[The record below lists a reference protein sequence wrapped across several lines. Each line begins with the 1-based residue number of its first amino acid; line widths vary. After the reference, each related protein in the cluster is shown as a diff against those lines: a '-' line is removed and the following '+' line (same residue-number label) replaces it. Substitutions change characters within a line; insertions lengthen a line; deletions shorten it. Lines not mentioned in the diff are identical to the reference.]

1 MPLLR
6 SALDPNAAT
15 TSAYMTKVTRP
26 LAAIVCFAA
35 ASLLADDELALRL
48 QPALEAI
55 TPDGLLA
62 HIKVLASHEFE
73 GRAPGTKG
81 EELSVKYI
89 TDQFNRIGLRPG
101 NPDGTYTQ
109 EVPLAGIKS
118 EPRMSFSIGDK
129 TINLKYPDD
138 FVASSAHL
146 QPDIKIDKSDVIF
159 VGYGVVA
166 PEYGWDDYKD
176 VDVRGKTLLM
186 LIGDPPVPDPKD
198 PSKLDEKMFKGKAM
212 TYYGR
217 WTYKYEIAAQKGA
230 AAAVIIHQT
239 ESAGYPYSVVRTS
252 WGKENYEIDS
262 PNKNADTVEARS
274 WITLDTAKKLL
285 AACGEDFEALK
296 KSAITKEFR
305 PVPINAKA
313 NIDIKQQLRSF
324 KSHNVIGKLEG
335 IDPKLRDEYI
345 IYTAHWD
352 HLGLN
357 HNLQGDQIYNGAV
370 DNASGVASL
379 IQLAA
384 AFAKLNPPPK
394 RSVLFMATT
403 AEEAGLLGSKF
414 YALHPLYP
422 LEKTL
427 ADINID
433 TVNPWGKT
441 RDIEDLSNDSS
452 TLDDLLAAAAKRNS
466 RVMTANSQPEKGS
479 FYRADHFEFSKLG
492 VPALYTGGG
501 KDFIGKQADFGQQKK
516 DDYVAHHYHQVSD
529 EVNPEWDLSGAVQ
542 DVQLLFEVGY
552 QVANGDKFPEWKPG
566 TEFRAK
572 RDAMLKK

>member
-1 MPLLR
+1 MKIARWFLAILCA
-6 SALDPNAAT
+6 SAT
-15 TSAYMTKVTRP
+15 
-26 LAAIVCFAA
+26 
-35 ASLLADDELALRL
+35 SLLAVDQLALRL

-62 HIKVLASHEFE
+62 HIKILASDQFE

-89 TDQFNRIGLRPG
+89 TDQLKQIGLKPG
-101 NPDGTYTQ
+101 NPNGSYVQ

-118 EPRMSFSIGDK
+118 EPRISFTIGDR
-129 TINLKYPDD
+129 TTELKYPDD
-138 FVASSAHL
+138 FVASSARL
-146 QPDIKIDKSDVIF
+146 QSEIKVENSNMVF
-159 VGYGVVA
+159 VGYGIVA

-176 VDVRGKTLLM
+176 ADVSGKTILM

-198 PSKLDEKMFKGKAM
+198 ASKLDDKLFKGKAM

-230 AAAVIIHQT
+230 AAAVIIHET
-239 ESAGYPYSVVRTS
+239 EAAAYPYSVVKTS
-252 WGKENYEIDS
+252 WAKENYEIDN
-262 PNKNADTVEARS
+262 PNKNTDAVPVRS
-274 WITLDTAKKLL
+274 WVTLDVGKKLL
-285 AACGEDFEALK
+285 ADCGQDFDSLK
-296 KSAITKEFR
+296 KRAITKEFR
-305 PVPINAKA
+305 PVALNAKA
-313 NIDIKQQLRSF
+313 NIEIKQTLRPF
-324 KSHNVIGKLEG
+324 RSHNVIGKLDG
-335 IDPKLRDEYI
+335 SDPKLQNEYV

-352 HLGLN
+352 HLGR
-357 HNLQGDQIYNGAV
+357 HPELQGDQIFNGAI

-384 AFAKLNPPPK
+384 AFTKLNPPPK

-403 AEEAGLLGSKF
+403 AEEAGLLGAKF
-414 YALHPLYP
+414 YAEYPLYP

-441 RDIEDLSNDSS
+441 HDIEDLSDNNS
-452 TLDDLLAAAAKRNS
+452 TLDDLLAAAAQRNG
-466 RVMTANSQPEKGS
+466 RVMTPNSQPEKGS

-492 VPALYTGGG
+492 VPSLYTGGG
-501 KDFIGKQADFGQQKK
+501 KDFGGKPANFGQQKK
-516 DDYVAHHYHQVSD
+516 DDYTAHHYHQVSD
-529 EVNPEWDLSGAVQ
+529 EVDPNWDLSGAVQ
-542 DVQLLFEVGY
+542 DIDLLFEVGY

-566 TEFRAK
+566 TEFKAK
-572 RDAMLKK
+572 RDEMMKK

>member
-1 MPLLR
+1 MRIGRWL
-6 SALDPNAAT
+6 
-15 TSAYMTKVTRP
+15 
-26 LAAIVCFAA
+26 IV
-35 ASLLADDELALRL
+35 SLLALATSLFAADELAEHL

-62 HIKVLASHEFE
+62 HIKVLASDEFE

-89 TDQFNRIGLRPG
+89 TDQFKQIGLKPG

-118 EPRMSFSIGDK
+118 EPRMSFAVGDK
-129 TINLKYPDD
+129 TIDLKSPDD
-138 FVASSAHL
+138 FVASSARL
-146 QPDIKIDKSDVIF
+146 QTEIKIDKSDVVF

-166 PEYGWDDYKD
+166 PEYGWNDYKD
-176 VDVRGKTLLM
+176 VDVHGKTLLM

-198 PSKLDEKMFKGKAM
+198 PSKLDDKMFKGKAM

-230 AAAVIIHQT
+230 AAAIIIHET
-239 ESAGYPYSVVRTS
+239 EPAAYPWQVVRSS
-252 WGKENYEIDS
+252 WGKENFELDN
-262 PNKNADTVEARS
+262 PNKNMDAISARS
-274 WITLDTAKKLL
+274 WITVDVAKKLL
-285 AACGEDFEALK
+285 TDCSKDFDALK
-296 KSAITKEFR
+296 KSAVTKGFR
-305 PVPINAKA
+305 PVALNAKA
-313 NIDIKQQLRSF
+313 NIDIKQQIRSF

-335 IDPKLRDEYI
+335 DDAKLRDEYI

-352 HLGLN
+352 HLGR
-357 HNLQGDQIYNGAV
+357 HAELQGDQIFNGAI
-370 DNASGVASL
+370 DNASGLSSV
-379 IQLAA
+379 IQLAG
-384 AFAKLNPPPK
+384 AFKKLNPPPK

-403 AEEAGLLGSKF
+403 AEEAGLLGAKY
-414 YALHPLYP
+414 YAEHPLYP

-441 RDIEDLSNDSS
+441 RDIEDISDNNS
-452 TLDDLLAAAAKRNS
+452 TLDDLLAAAAKRNG
-466 RVMTANSQPEKGS
+466 RVVTPNSQPEKGG
-479 FYRADHFEFSKLG
+479 FYRADHFEFSKRG
-492 VPALYTGGG
+492 VPSLYTGGG
-501 KDFIGKQADFGQQKK
+501 KDFIGKPPEFGQQKK
-516 DDYVAHHYHQVSD
+516 DDYTAHHYHQVSD
-529 EVNPEWDLSGAVQ
+529 EVDPTWDLSGAVQ

-552 QVANGDKFPEWKPG
+552 EVANGDKFPEWKAG
-566 TEFRAK
+566 SEFKAK

>member
-1 MPLLR
+1 MKTPRLVVSLAFV
-6 SALDPNAAT
+6 SFALSLVAEDKVADKLKPALD
-15 TSAYMTKVTRP
+15 V
-26 LAAIVCFAA
+26 
-35 ASLLADDELALRL
+35 
-48 QPALEAI
+48 I
-55 TPDGLLA
+55 TPDALLS
-62 HIKVLASHEFE
+62 HIKILASDEFE
-73 GRAPGTKG
+73 GRAHGSKG
-81 EELSVKYI
+81 EELSTKYI
-89 TDQFNRIGLRPG
+89 ADQFRAAGLKPG
-101 NPDGTYTQ
+101 NPDGTYIQ

-118 EPRMSFSIGDK
+118 DSRMELLVNGKPPMD
-129 TINLKYPDD
+129 LKFGED
-138 FVASSAHL
+138 FVASSARL
-146 QPDIKIDKSDVIF
+146 QPEIKIGNSDIVF

-166 PEYGWDDYKD
+166 PEYGWDDYKG
-176 VDVRGKTLLM
+176 VDVHGKTILM
-186 LIGDPPVPDPKD
+186 LINDPAVPDPKD
-198 PSKLDEKMFKGKAM
+198 SSKLDEKMFKGKAM

-441 RDIEDLSNDSS
+441 HDIEDLSNNNS
-452 TLDDLLAAAAKRNS
+452 TLDDFLGAAATRNG
-466 RVMTANSQPEKGS
+466 RVTQPNSQPEKGG
-479 FYRADHFEFSKLG
+479 FYRADHFEFSKRG
-492 VPALYTGGG
+492 VPSLYTGGG
-501 KDFIGKQADFGQQKK
+501 KDFIGKPADFGQQKK
-516 DDYVAHHYHQVSD
+516 DDYIAHHYHQVSD
-529 EVNPEWDLSGAVQ
+529 QINPNWDLSGAVH
-542 DVQLLFEVGY
+542 DIQLLFEVGY
-552 QVANGDKFPEWKPG
+552 QVANGDKLPEWKPES
-566 TEFRAK
+566 EFKGK
-572 RDAMLKK
+572 RDEMLKR